1 MSVTKSTKH
10 QVLINFD
17 KDTKVRFNDLKTIM
31 GTNGM
36 FLVNR
41 ALNVQMVHINDIN
54 NNLYEFIKE
63 KNYFDLFEKQN
74 NDKYIANFNYFFNT
88 FIDDNNYKI
97 YKNVYKDNSNQ
108 WFTNYM
114 QYLSM
119 VITYTIIKNKEEIL
133 NLNE

>member
-97 YKNVYKDNSNQ
+97 YKKVYKDNSNQ

>member
-17 KDTKVRFNDLKTIM
+17 KDTKARFNDLKTIM

-97 YKNVYKDNSNQ
+97 YKKVYKDNSNQ

>member
-17 KDTKVRFNDLKTIM
+17 KDTKARFNDLKTIM

-41 ALNVQMVHINDIN
+41 ALNVQMLHINDIN

-97 YKNVYKDNSNQ
+97 YKKVYKDNSNQ